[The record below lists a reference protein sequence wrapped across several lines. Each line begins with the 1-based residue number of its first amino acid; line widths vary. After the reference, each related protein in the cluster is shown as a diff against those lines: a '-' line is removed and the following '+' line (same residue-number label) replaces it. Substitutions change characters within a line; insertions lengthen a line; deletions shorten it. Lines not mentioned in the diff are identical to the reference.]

1 MFHPFKKI
9 QIVPKISDYRFTES
23 KASPKI
29 YFTKKRTPKRYANF
43 FLNNPA
49 HVHISF
55 IHLYF

>member
-29 YFTKKRTPKRYANF
+29 YFTKKRTPKRYAN
-43 FLNNPA
+43 LKNNPA
-49 HVHISF
+49 HVPISSL
-55 IHLYF
+55 HLYF